1 MKEGVDSMTN
11 YEIVETLNK
20 AAESAKDN
28 IAMSMLLI
36 VVAERIKHLDQRIR
50 DMGWQIDAER
60 MGQ

>member
-1 MKEGVDSMTN
+1 MTN
-11 YEIVETLNK
+11 DEIVETLNK

-36 VVAERIKHLDQRIR
+36 VAAERIKHLDQRIR
-50 DMGWQIDAER
+50 DMGWQINPER